1 MTPSTH
7 FWEEP
12 LYRLILQIT
21 VLQVIVLGAFAAGI
35 VLLRWLKLSRD
46 KRRRRMS
53 EALNLPLMSYVAGD
67 VALEPTY
74 DAIRRF
80 PGRLISLE
88 LEKYAMMLGGEA
100 LSKLR
105 ALYERLGL
113 GSLALRL
120 VHSLF
125 WWRRLEG
132 IRLLGVTG
140 GGDVVEVLLEALKD
154 QHAIVRLA
162 AARSLGRIRSPKAIK
177 PIIEIMAA
185 SRQLSRRQLA
195 QTLVAFGPVTH
206 PALRRIVA
214 SEEGDEAYRRLA
226 ATAIEVLAITG
237 DIDSG
242 PEIRRSLL
250 SEEMEVRIAAY
261 KAVVLLHLPLTE
273 EELRRGLTDPAW
285 QVRAQAALAAGK
297 VGGDDLV
304 TDLGACL
311 TDRSW
316 WVRQNA
322 GTALYALG
330 PRGVE
335 QLEIVSQTSPDRFA
349 RDMAFRTLTSDPLY
363 HLTRTDL
370 RSGPAPEAA
379 SETGEERA

>member
-46 KRRRRMS
+46 KRRQRMS
-53 EALNLPLMSYVAGD
+53 AALYVPLMNYMAGE
-67 VALEPTY
+67 VSLEPTY
-74 DAIRRF
+74 DAIRSF
-80 PGRLISLE
+80 PRRLVSLE
-88 LEKYAMMLGGEA
+88 LEKYAMMLGGDA

-105 ALYERLGL
+105 ALYERLDL
-113 GSLALRL
+113 GNMGLRL
-120 VHSLF
+120 VHSLL

-132 IRLLGVTG
+132 VRLLGVTG
-140 GGDVVEVLLEALKD
+140 GGDVVDVLVDALRDK
-154 QHAIVRLA
+154 HAIVRLA

-195 QTLVAFGPVTH
+195 QTLVAFGQVTH
-206 PALRRIVA
+206 PALRRIIA
-214 SEEGDEAYRRLA
+214 SGENDEAYRRLA

-242 PEIRRSLL
+242 PEIRQALS

-261 KAVVLLHLPLTE
+261 KAVVLLHLPLTV
-273 EELRRGLTDPAW
+273 EELRQGLTDPAW

-297 VGGDDLV
+297 VGSDELV
-304 TDLGACL
+304 GDLGDCL

-322 GTALYALG
+322 GAALYALG
-330 PRGVE
+330 PPGIG
-335 QLEIVSQTSPDRFA
+335 QLELISRTSPDQFA

-363 HLTRTDL
+363 HLTKASAHIGMT
-370 RSGPAPEAA
+370 PATA
-379 SETGEERA
+379 SDAGEERA